1 MTLARMLQT
10 LFVKNFAIVGD
21 IEIAL
26 QPGMTV
32 VSGETGA
39 GKSLMVDALLLVT
52 GARADSAFVRHGTDR
67 AELSASFDISSQP
80 ALQKWLAEAELDE
93 DGACQL
99 RRVIRAEGSS
109 RAWINGRPVTVTQL
123 RELGGQL
130 VQVHGQHEHQALL
143 ERSHQLAL
151 LDAFGNHAKLLADI
165 DAVVQR
171 WRDAGRKMEALSK
184 GQDHEQ
190 RIDWIEHQLAEL
202 DRHALPADQIAELDA
217 GHRRLAHAG
226 QLVQVCAAAADQLD
240 GDNGINVLQL
250 LSRAHSDVQQM
261 IRIDPALE
269 PIAAL
274 LDTARIQVNEA
285 FDSLAHYQDQLELDP
300 QQLADADAKLATLH
314 ELARKHQLPMDQLLD
329 HAQQLRAELE
339 QLRDADDII
348 ERLQADRA
356 KATAE
361 YHKLADDLTARRN
374 KVAARLASAVSKII
388 AELGMAG
395 GALQIQLEPTG
406 RDTPDAQGNERTEF
420 LVAVNPGQPARPMR
434 QVASGGE
441 LSRISLAIEVVAA
454 GIDPVATMVFDEV
467 DTGIG
472 GAIAE
477 VVGRKMRELGQ
488 QCQVLCV
495 THLPQVAA
503 LGHQHLAVRK
513 SAEDDAVLVSV
524 KPLDDK
530 ARADEIARMLGGLRI
545 SEETLAHARQ
555 MLASAHA

>member
-1 MTLARMLQT
+1 MLQT

-67 AELSASFDISSQP
+67 AELSAGFDISSQP
-80 ALQKWLAEAELDE
+80 ALQQWLADAELDE

-109 RAWINGRPVTVTQL
+109 RAWINGRPVTITQL
-123 RELGGQL
+123 RELGQQL

-151 LDAFGNHAKLLADI
+151 LDAFGDHAPLLADI

-171 WRDAGRKMEALSK
+171 WREAGRKMDALAK

-190 RIDWIEHQLAEL
+190 RIDWIAHQLAEL
-202 DRHALPADQIAELDA
+202 DRHALPAEQIAELDA

-226 QLVQVCAAAADQLD
+226 QLMQACAAAADQLD

-250 LSRAHSDVQQM
+250 LSRAHADVQQM
-261 IRIDPALE
+261 MRIDPALE
-269 PIAAL
+269 PVAAL

-285 FDSLAHYQDQLELDP
+285 HDSLVHYQDQLELDP

-329 HAQQLRAELE
+329 HAQQLRGELE
-339 QLRDADDII
+339 QLRDADHII
-348 ERLQADRA
+348 ERLQAERA
-356 KATAE
+356 QANAE
-361 YHKLADDLTARRN
+361 YHKLADELTARRS
-374 KVAARLASAVSKII
+374 KVAARLAAAVSGII
-388 AELGMAG
+388 SELGMAG
-395 GALQIQLEPTG
+395 GALQIELEPTG
-406 RDTPDAQGNERTEF
+406 RDTPDARGNERAEF
-420 LVAVNPGQPARPMR
+420 LVAVNPGQPARPLR

-477 VVGRKMRELGQ
+477 VVGRKMRELGD

-513 SAEDDAVLVSV
+513 GTGDDAVQVSV
-524 KPLDDK
+524 KTLDAK
-530 ARADEIARMLGGLRI
+530 ARADEIARMLGGLKI